1 MWYRVKNGACGGG
14 GSRTDSKNL
23 FVTPSLKWQV
33 EKRQRHHSWLLVE
46 RLDSQI
52 WINFWKKSK
61 LPLTMKPDMGCTK
74 PWNLSPSQSS
84 RLDVQRWSERNHE
97 TTKPLHLWLSRCP
110 RDGVHHCNALSKL
123 PKVKTSVL
131 KNLLIFGENSSHKA
145 PICLNLADF
154 WLNTHVSY
162 EGLPLCIIGS
172 FVHWV

>member
-33 EKRQRHHSWLLVE
+33 EKRQRHHSWATGGTTGFSNL
-46 RLDSQI
+46 
-52 WINFWKKSK
+52 N
-61 LPLTMKPDMGCTK
+61 KPIAISIIETRCPEMEWTK
-74 PWNLSPSQSS
+74 PWNHETITPMVISMS
-84 RLDVQRWSERNHE
+84 QRWSA
-97 TTKPLHLWLSRCP
+97 P
-110 RDGVHHCNALSKL
+110 LSKL